1 MARAKSKAAGKSA
14 SGVRGKSP
22 NKGAGKTVPPT
33 VGKTSGKAPTKA
45 KGQSLKHSVDKP
57 SQGSD
62 KASAPPTVDTRK
74 VPLSPRTLRAEGAA
88 TRVLSLLKDAR
99 KASLG
104 VRKSAAEAQKKA
116 KQSGAVVDKAAVQ
129 KARAKVDRAAQKV
142 ANLRSAARAAQA
154 RVMELKA
161 DDRYKAKTN
170 AIAVRLRQA
179 DMTANQRIEQKLER
193 AVDKYRTTKHAEL
206 TRAELKKAKQRK
218 RKADRALTGLMREK
232 SEKVAEARRL
242 LASKPP
248 TERGATS

>member
-14 SGVRGKSP
+14 SGARGKSP
-22 NKGAGKTVPPT
+22 NKEAGKT
-33 VGKTSGKAPTKA
+33 
-45 KGQSLKHSVDKP
+45 
-57 SQGSD
+57 
-62 KASAPPTVDTRK
+62 APPTVDTRK

-142 ANLRSAARAAQA
+142 ANLRSAAREAQA

-161 DDRYKAKTN
+161 DDRYKAKAN

-179 DMTANQRIEQKLER
+179 DMAASQRIEQKLER

-232 SEKVAEARRL
+232 SEKVAEARKL